1 MRKNAFGSKENFR
14 LSVDMNEEEMSWFQL
29 YNVQVR
35 KLKPEIPL
43 RKRFPERKI
52 KLPKFRNVESEVD
65 FYKGKNGN
73 SGEGEES
80 WGLRSEIFLIII

>member
-65 FYKGKNGN
+65 IFKGKKGN
-73 SGEGEES
+73 PRGG
-80 WGLRSEIFLIII
+80 GKNHGR